1 MSSNW
6 LFEIPVLLVGIPLV
20 IHVWESLLT
29 IFLLPIGA
37 LISWFASKP
46 EYEDVA
52 MRYCLGRLSSW
63 FRSPVTFS
71 SSVEP

>member
-1 MSSNW
+1 MSLNW
-6 LFEIPVLLVGIPLV
+6 RVEILVLLLGIPLV

-29 IFLLPIGA
+29 IFLLPVGA

-63 FRSPVTFS
+63 FRSSVAFS